1 MSHFQPLGVKG
12 IDHITIVAQDLDKSV
27 EFYVGL
33 LGMKHIGRP
42 DFGFPGHWFQAGSTQ
57 IHLNQQGVEAGLAGM
72 PISTATEIA
81 RAFHYAFVVDDCDAT
96 AKQLRQQGVQIVEGP
111 RTRPDGARQL
121 YLRDPDQH
129 LVELFSVPQQQE
141 SGHES

>member
-1 MSHFQPLGVKG
+1 ML
-12 IDHITIVAQDLDKSV
+12 VAQGTNKLIVDVADHELWKQN
-27 EFYVGL
+27 
-33 LGMKHIGRP
+33 
-42 DFGFPGHWFQAGSTQ
+42 FGDSRAEAGS
-57 IHLNQQGVEAGLAGM
+57 AGM
-72 PISTATEIA
+72 PTSAATEIT
-81 RAFHYAFVVDDCDAT
+81 RAFHYAFVVDDCDA
-96 AKQLRQQGVQIVEGP
+96 AAEQLHQQGVQIVEGP

>member
-1 MSHFQPLGVKG
+1 MRSPAMRSPV
-12 IDHITIVAQDLDKSV
+12 
-27 EFYVGL
+27 
-33 LGMKHIGRP
+33 
-42 DFGFPGHWFQAGSTQ
+42 
-57 IHLNQQGVEAGLAGM
+57 LASRTM

-96 AKQLRQQGVQIVEGP
+96 ARQLRQQGVQIVEGP

-121 YLRDPDQH
+121 YLRDPDHH